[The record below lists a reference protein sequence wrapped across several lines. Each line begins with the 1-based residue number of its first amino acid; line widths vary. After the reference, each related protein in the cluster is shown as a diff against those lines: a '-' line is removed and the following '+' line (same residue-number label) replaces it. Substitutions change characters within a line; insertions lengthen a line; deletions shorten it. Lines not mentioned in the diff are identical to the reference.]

1 MNKEELIARLKALG
15 EKLNREVILT
25 GSKEEL
31 ALRVAELEE
40 EIEEEGDESSGEG
53 SEAITAQPGVSNM
66 SAEAGTGT
74 DAAAGSSS
82 VISSGDLVAVETLVT
97 LHIEAL
103 HATRKEAVSIVEP
116 GVVIRVTES
125 EADDLINQGLVRE
138 I

>member
-1 MNKEELIARLKALG
+1 MTKEELIARLKALG

-40 EIEEEGDESSGEG
+40 ELEESGGEG
-53 SEAITAQPGVSNM
+53 SETITTQSGASNVSVEEG
-66 SAEAGTGT
+66 AGT

-97 LHIEAL
+97 LHIEAF

-116 GVVIRVTES
+116 GVVIRVTEN

>member
-1 MNKEELIARLKALG
+1 MTKEELIARLKALG

-74 DAAAGSSS
+74 
-82 VISSGDLVAVETLVT
+82 SGDLVAVETLVT
-97 LHIEAL
+97 LHIEAF